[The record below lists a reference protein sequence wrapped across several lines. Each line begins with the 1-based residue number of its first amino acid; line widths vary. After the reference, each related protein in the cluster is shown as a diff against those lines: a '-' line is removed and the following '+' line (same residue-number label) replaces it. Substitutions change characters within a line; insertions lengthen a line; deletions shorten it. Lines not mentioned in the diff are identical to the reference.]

1 MASRVVAEGIFTEGD
16 EPRLIGGR
24 RRDTGKVVF
33 PRPSGPDEAD
43 YERVELRPDGHLW
56 SFTVQRFPP
65 PCPPAAASTERF
77 VPFAVGYVEL
87 DGEVIVESRLAVDD
101 FSTLRIGQ
109 KMRVTTTKF
118 GRALDGADLITYAF
132 APA

>member
-118 GRALDGADLITYAF
+118 GRALDGEDLITYAF